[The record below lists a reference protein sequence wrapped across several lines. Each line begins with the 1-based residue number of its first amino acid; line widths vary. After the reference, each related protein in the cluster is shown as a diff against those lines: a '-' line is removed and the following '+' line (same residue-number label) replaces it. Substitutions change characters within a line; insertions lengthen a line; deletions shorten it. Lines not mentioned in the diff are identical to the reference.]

1 MYDDI
6 RYSRKYRE
14 KKGSRT
20 TLICIVSA
28 RVWTETSTSTTLLKE
43 AIVLS
48 DFHFFF
54 FSMLFVFPIFSELS
68 LLSQFFALFLRFSF
82 CIGFS
87 VGDWRAGAKSSVAT
101 FCRHTFSLQLAVN

>member
-1 MYDDI
+1 MTLDI
-6 RYSRKYRE
+6 LGNIERRKS
-14 KKGSRT
+14 SRT

-28 RVWTETSTSTTLLKE
+28 RVWTETSTSTTPLKE

-48 DFHFFF
+48 VFHVFFF
-54 FSMLFVFPIFSELS
+54 FDAIRFSYFSEFS
-68 LLSQFFALFLRFSF
+68 LLSQFFALFLRFSV